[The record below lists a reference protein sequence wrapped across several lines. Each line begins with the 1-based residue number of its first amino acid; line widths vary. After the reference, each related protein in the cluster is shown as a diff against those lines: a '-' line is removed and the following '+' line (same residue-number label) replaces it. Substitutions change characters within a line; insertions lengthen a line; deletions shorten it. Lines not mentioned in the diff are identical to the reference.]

1 MPVDEATGLSK
12 GFAFV
17 EFTTPAAAAAAR
29 EPGALHGYR
38 LDRAHTFAVTRFDD
52 LARYRALP
60 PSYEAPPPRKF
71 KAPPPLTDWLLDR
84 RGRDQFVARFGD
96 ETEVFWNDAA
106 KHTADPVAARSFW
119 SDKFVLWSPRGSYL
133 ATVHR
138 QGVALWGGPDF
149 ERLARFAH
157 PGVQRVDIS
166 PGEKYLITF
175 SAADPAGP
183 RDRACLTL
191 HIFDIRSGRKLRS
204 FEGPVDEWAVGTAAI
219 QGGGLAWPLLRWS
232 GGGDDAFCARLARG
246 AVSVYEAPTMA
257 LAGKKSLKAEG
268 LVDFAWSPGPEPV
281 MATYQAEQGGG
292 NVPARVAL
300 VRWPD
305 RAELRGKQL
314 HSVSRAALHWH
325 PQGAFL
331 GVEVSRFTKTR
342 KSTYTGFELFTL
354 TGLREGGGG
363 GPGAAD
369 VSAADV
375 PAEVLEL
382 PTKTD
387 RVLDFAWEPR
397 GSRFA
402 VLHADPVGPP
412 RPTLSLFDMK
422 GASVAGVRGVAPACA
437 PLPGQQANTLLWS
450 PAGAFLL
457 LAGLKSMNGQL
468 AFFSAD
474 EGEVLSAGEHF
485 MATDAAWDPTG
496 RYVATAVTSV
506 HQMENGYR
514 VWTFAGAPLHARA
527 VDRFYQFLWRPRPPT
542 LLSAEEEAGILK
554 NLKQYSKRFEEED
567 AALMAEADTAI
578 VAERQA
584 VLGGWRRWVA
594 GAAPYA
600 EEVAAARAR
609 VLGPRA
615 DEGVSRV
622 EEAEVEEV
630 MGVSEE
636 VVKGG

>member
-17 EFTTPAAAAAAR
+17 EFTSPAAAAAAR
-29 EPGALHGYR
+29 EQAHGYR
-38 LDRAHTFAVTRFDD
+38 LDKAHTFAVTRFDD
-52 LARYRALP
+52 LARYRSLP
-60 PSYEAPPPRKF
+60 STYEAPPPREF
-71 KAPPPLTDWLLDR
+71 KAPPPLTDWLLDK
-84 RGRDQFVARFGD
+84 RGRDQFVVRFGD

-106 KHTADPVAARSFW
+106 KHAADPVAARSFW

-157 PGVQRVDIS
+157 PGVQRVDFS
-166 PGEKYLITF
+166 PGEKFLVTF

-183 RDRACLTL
+183 RDRAALL
-191 HIFDIRSGRKLRS
+191 LNIFDIRTGRKLRT
-204 FEGPVDEWAVGTAAI
+204 FEGPVDEWAVGTAALP
-219 QGGGLAWPLLRWS
+219 GGGLAWPLLRWS

-246 AVSVYEAPTMA
+246 AVSVYESPTMA

-314 HSVSRAALHWH
+314 HSVSRAALFWH
-325 PQGAFL
+325 PGGDFL
-331 GVEVSRFTKTR
+331 AVEVSRFTKTR

-354 TGLREGGGG
+354 TGLREGGSGG
-363 GPGAAD
+363 AGAPAAV

-422 GASVAGVRGVAPACA
+422 GASVAGVRGVAPVGT

-450 PAGAFLL
+450 PAGKFLL
-457 LAGLKSMNGQL
+457 LAGLKAMNGQL

-474 EGEVLSAGEHF
+474 DGEVLSAGEHF

-514 VWTFAGAPLHARA
+514 VWTFAGAPLHARS
-527 VDRFYQFLWRPRPPT
+527 VDRFYQFLWRPRPPS
-542 LLSAEEEAGILK
+542 LLTAEEEAAILK
-554 NLKQYSKRFEEED
+554 NLKQHSKRFEEED
-567 AALMAEADTAI
+567 AALLAEADTAI

-584 VLGGWRRWVA
+584 VLAGWREWVA
-594 GAAPYA
+594 GSRAYA
-600 EEVAAARAR
+600 EELAAQRAAI
-609 VLGPRA
+609 LGDRA
-615 DEGVSRV
+615 SEGAYRT
-622 EEAEVEEV
+622 EEVEVEEV
-630 MGVSEE
+630 VGVSEE
-636 VVKGG
+636 VVKG

>member
-1 MPVDEATGLSK
+1 MPVDPATGLSK
-12 GFAFV
+12 GFAFI
-17 EFTTPAAAAAAR
+17 EFTSPAAAAAAR
-29 EPGALHGYR
+29 EQAEGYK
-38 LDRAHTFAVTRFDD
+38 LDKAHTFRITRFDD

-60 PSYEAPPPRKF
+60 ATYEAPPPREF
-71 KAPPPLTDWLLDR
+71 KAPPVLTDWLLDK

-96 ETEVFWNDAA
+96 ETEVFWNDGA
-106 KHTADPVAARSFW
+106 KHTAEAVDARSFW

-138 QGVALWGGPDF
+138 QGVALWGGPAF

-166 PGEKYLITF
+166 PGERFLITF

-183 RDRACLTL
+183 RDRASILL
-191 HIFDIRSGRKLRS
+191 NVFDIRSGRKLRT
-204 FEGPVDEWAVGTAAI
+204 FEGPADEWAVGSASLP
-219 QGGGLAWPLLRWS
+219 GGGLAWPLLKWS
-232 GGGDDAFCARLARG
+232 GGGGDAFCARAAKG
-246 AVSVYEAPTMA
+246 GVSVYEAPTMA
-257 LAGKKSLKAEG
+257 LAGKKSFKVEALA
-268 LVDFAWSPGPEPV
+268 DFAWSPGPEPIL
-281 MATYQAEQGGG
+281 ATYAAEQGGG

-300 VRWPD
+300 THWPD
-305 RAELRGKQL
+305 RTELRGKQL
-314 HSVSRAALHWH
+314 HSVSRAALFWH
-325 PQGAFL
+325 PGGDYLA
-331 GVEVSRFTKTR
+331 VEVSRFTKTR

-363 GPGAAD
+363 GGAL
-369 VSAADV
+369 AAGAEV

-387 RVLDFAWEPR
+387 RVVDFAWEPK

-412 RPTLSLFDMK
+412 RPTLSLYDMQ
-422 GASVAGVRGVAPACA
+422 GASVAGVRGVAPVGA

-450 PAGAFLL
+450 PAGKFLL
-457 LAGLKSMNGQL
+457 LAGLKTMNGQL

-474 EGEVLSAGEHF
+474 DGEVLSAGEHF

-527 VDRFYQFLWRPRPPT
+527 VDRFYQFLWRPRPPS
-542 LLSAEEEAGILK
+542 LLSAEEEASILK
-554 NLKQYSKRFEEED
+554 NLKQHAKKFEEED
-567 AALMAEADTAI
+567 AALLAEADTAI
-578 VAERQA
+578 VAERRA
-584 VLGGWRRWVA
+584 VLDAWAAWVA
-594 GAAPYA
+594 SSRPYA
-600 EEVAAARAR
+600 AEVAAARAA
-609 VLGPRA
+609 VLGA
-615 DEGVSRV
+615 GAGEGEYRTV
-622 EEAEVEEV
+622 EVEVEEV
-630 MGVSEE
+630 VSVVEE
-636 VVKGG
+636 VVKGGGGG